1 MMRDF
6 TDEITTFLKRHH
18 YKNVTPTTALIDM
31 DGTLY
36 DSMKFHTLAWKHL
49 ADELG
54 IEADRDEFYLYEGM
68 TGEATIDLLYMRQ
81 FGRHV
86 TPDEAKEFYHK
97 KTEYFKTFPDVD
109 TMPGAKTLIESMKK
123 MSMKRVLVTGS
134 GQSSLISRIER
145 DFPGGFDENLMIT
158 SKSVTHGKPH
168 PEPYLKAMQIAGA
181 SPRKCIAIEN
191 APLGVKSADRAGT
204 FTIGI
209 TTGPI
214 PAEELSQAGAA
225 VVFGSMQELADN
237 FPALILKLFNTSV
250 E

>member
-1 MMRDF
+1 MRDF
-6 TDEITTFLKRHH
+6 SNEITAFLKRHH
-18 YKNVTPTTALIDM
+18 HPKVTPTTALIDM

-36 DSMKFHTLAWKHL
+36 DSMKIHTQAWKQL

-54 IEADRDEFYLYEGM
+54 IEARRDEFYLYEGM

-86 TPDEAKEFYHK
+86 TPEEAKAFYHK
-97 KTEYFKTFPDVD
+97 KTEYFKKFPQVDV
-109 TMPGAKTLIESMKK
+109 MPGAQALIETMKK

-134 GQSSLISRIER
+134 GQSSLISRLQE
-145 DFPGGFDENLMIT
+145 DFPGGFDEKLMIT

-168 PEPYLKAMQIAGA
+168 PEPYLKAMEIGGA

-191 APLGVKSADRAGT
+191 APLGVKSADRAGV
-204 FTIGI
+204 FTIGV

-214 PAEELSQAGAA
+214 PAEELTNAGAA
-225 VVFGSMQELADN
+225 VVFNSMPELADN
-237 FPALILKLFNTSV
+237 FPSLIFKLFNTSV